1 MKYEAVIFDLD
12 GTLINTIPDIVS
24 VVNSVMDRIGLNE
37 RSEEQITAGVGFGVE
52 QLLRTLGVP
61 EHLNSSIA
69 LEVSKRYSVIEKS
82 KSLIYPGVE
91 KMIRKI
97 SQAGTKLFVLSNKPQ
112 KGLEKSV
119 SDHLSPADFLSCRGS
134 KPGEPAKP
142 LPDTML
148 QMLHE
153 FEIAPGSVL
162 MVGDGEP
169 DILVSKAAGVDCLS
183 VLWGFRT
190 RQILEA
196 AGGEMFA
203 EHPADVV
210 SLVLKAEQ

>member
-1 MKYEAVIFDLD
+1 MRYEAVIFDLD

-24 VVNSVMDRIGLNE
+24 VVNSVMGRMGFEE
-37 RSEEQITAGVGFGVE
+37 RSEEQIKAGVGFGVE
-52 QLLRTLGVP
+52 HLLRTLGVP

-69 LEVSKRYSVIEKS
+69 LEVSEGYSVIDQS
-82 KSLIYPGVE
+82 KSLIYPGVK

-97 SQAGTKLFVLSNKPQ
+97 SQAGIKLFVLSNKPQ
-112 KGLEKSV
+112 MGLEKSV

-134 KPGEPAKP
+134 RPGEPAKP

-148 QMLHE
+148 QMLRE
-153 FEIAPGSVL
+153 FEIKPGSAL

-169 DILVSKAAGVDCLS
+169 DVLVSKAAGMDCLS

-190 RQILEA
+190 REILEA
-196 AGGEMFA
+196 AGGEMFV
-203 EHPADVV
+203 EHPAEVL
-210 SLVLKAEQ
+210 SLVLKAEL